1 MPVPEESAF
10 DDLDF
15 TADVRFMLDNA
26 NSETARKPQKKKD
39 YSINEFLSH
48 QANAQNDNYSQQSLL
63 RQLSQ
68 RKEA

>member
-15 TADVRFMLDNA
+15 TSNVRQLLDNA
-26 NSETARKPQKKKD
+26 ATTQKPQKKKD

-48 QANAQNDNYSQQSLL
+48 QANHAAQNEY
-63 RQLSQ
+63 LSQ
-68 RKEA
+68 